1 MCNYLSLIRR
11 FSFHFS
17 LYDGSRAQAP
27 QIQKTAL
34 GVVHTGAVVQG
45 SLVSSAYCSEDC
57 SDRTGSP
64 GCSGPGGTAEHIPA
78 PGLTG

>member
-1 MCNYLSLIRR
+1 MRNYLSLIRR

-17 LYDGSRAQAP
+17 LYDGP
-27 QIQKTAL
+27 AL
-34 GVVHTGAVVQG
+34 RPCKYEKPRWGVVHAGAVVQG

-57 SDRTGSP
+57 SGRTGSP
-64 GCSGPGGTAEHIPA
+64 ECSETGGAAEHIPA